1 MPTPKQGSHVKSRP
15 KSKGGTSTANQKS
28 VTYPVTSS
36 PTPAVVREH
45 ALRTPRFARLF
56 WQSLI
61 SGKRSFGDLI
71 ALSAVERSDL
81 IEQGVPAAIFS
92 RLSDR
97 MDVPKERLYKTLG
110 VKRATVDRKIKDRAD
125 LTVEQS
131 ESVVGLAR
139 LIGQV
144 EQVVSESGHE
154 DSFDAARWVA
164 KFLARPH
171 PALGGRKPEDLMRTG
186 DGRSAVATLVAQMQS
201 GAYA

>member
-1 MPTPKQGSHVKSRP
+1 MPTPKQSPHAKPRP
-15 KSKGGTSTANQKS
+15 KTKSGTATANQKS
-28 VTYPVTSS
+28 VTFAATSL

-45 ALRTPRFARLF
+45 ALRAPRFARLF

-81 IEQGVPAAIFS
+81 IEQGVPAAMLS

-131 ESVVGLAR
+131 EGVVGLTR

-144 EQVVSESGHE
+144 EQIVSESGHE
-154 DSFDAARWVA
+154 ESFDAARWVA
-164 KFLARPH
+164 EFLARRH

-201 GAYA
+201 GAYT